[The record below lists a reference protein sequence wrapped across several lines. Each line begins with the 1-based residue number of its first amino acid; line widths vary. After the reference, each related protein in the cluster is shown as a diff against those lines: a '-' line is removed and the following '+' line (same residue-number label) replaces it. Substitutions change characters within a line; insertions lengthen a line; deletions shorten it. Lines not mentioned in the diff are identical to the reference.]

1 MVRRNLYMEKL
12 RKLKDLKLI
21 KVITGVRR
29 SGKSTLLSIFQTE
42 LQEENSGHFIS
53 LNFEDLAFEHL
64 KDYHKLYEYLLS
76 NIQADR
82 MNYIFLDEIQMVEE
96 FQKAVDSLFLLEN
109 VDLYL
114 TGSNAYLLSGELS
127 TLLSGRYVEISILPL
142 SFREYYEAKGGE
154 KQLCFQEY
162 YRKGGFPYAIQ
173 LEDDEI
179 RREYLLGI
187 YHTVLLKDVVGRNRI
202 QDVQLLES
210 VFKFLFDN
218 IGNIVSAK
226 KIADYLTSDGRRTS
240 NTTISNYIQALKDSF
255 ILYEANRYDIK
266 GKQQLKSL
274 EKYYLVDISLRNLL
288 IGEQSRDVGR
298 VLENIVYLELI
309 RRGYKV
315 YIGKLDDLE
324 VDFIAQKGEERQYYQ
339 VAAGILDENTYEREF
354 APLRKIKDHFPKFV
368 LTMDHFPMGENGI
381 VQENIVSFLLS

>member
-1 MVRRNLYMEKL
+1 MITRKIYMEKL
-12 RKLKDLKLI
+12 KKLKDRKLI

-29 SGKSTLLSIFQTE
+29 SGKSTLLSMFKEQ
-42 LQEENSGHFIS
+42 LQKENNANFIS
-53 LNFEDLAFEHL
+53 LNFEDLALEHL
-64 KDYHKLYEYLLS
+64 KDYHKLYEYLMS
-76 NIQADR
+76 NIHKDK

-142 SFREYYEAKGGE
+142 SFREYYEAKGGD

-162 YRKGGFPYAIQ
+162 YKKGGFPYAMQ

-179 RREYLLGI
+179 RREYLLAI
-187 YHTVLLKDVVGRNRI
+187 YHTILLKDVIGRNKI
-202 QDVQLLES
+202 QDTRLLES

-226 KIADYLTSDGRRTS
+226 KIADYLTSDGRKTS
-240 NTTISNYIQALKDSF
+240 NTTISNYIQTLKDSF

-274 EKYYLVDISLRNLL
+274 EKYYLVDISLRHLL
-288 IGEQSRDVGR
+288 IGEQSRDIGR

-315 YIGKLDDLE
+315 YIGKLDNLE
-324 VDFIAQKGEERQYYQ
+324 VDFIAQKGEETHYYQ
-339 VAAGILDENTYEREF
+339 VAAGILDQSTYEREF
-354 APLRKIKDHFPKFV
+354 APLRKIKDNFPKFV
-368 LTMDHFPMGENGI
+368 LTMDNFPMGENGI
-381 VQENIVSFLLS
+381 VQENIVSFLLA

>member
-29 SGKSTLLSIFQTE
+29 SGKSTLLSMFQEE
-42 LQEENSGHFIS
+42 LKEENSGHFIS

-82 MNYIFLDEIQMVEE
+82 MNYIF
-96 FQKAVDSLFLLEN
+96 
-109 VDLYL
+109 
-114 TGSNAYLLSGELS
+114 
-127 TLLSGRYVEISILPL
+127 
-142 SFREYYEAKGGE
+142 
-154 KQLCFQEY
+154 
-162 YRKGGFPYAIQ
+162 
-173 LEDDEI
+173 
-179 RREYLLGI
+179 
-187 YHTVLLKDVVGRNRI
+187 
-202 QDVQLLES
+202 DVQLLES